1 MREGLDYATASPSRH
16 VRVYAST
23 SRPSG
28 SQPTNES
35 RGNMDVRGRQHE
47 GRVDWILSLHALLH
61 CMQTDLVPVDNGVDA
76 AARELGANH
85 RRAELPGGSAC

>member
-1 MREGLDYATASPSRH
+1 MPLHPLQA
-16 VRVYAST
+16 
-23 SRPSG
+23 RPSLCQHFATQW
-28 SQPTNES
+28 QPAHQRLTLT
-35 RGNMDVRGRQHE
+35 RAGTWMDVGGRQHE

-85 RRAELPGGSAC
+85 CRAELPGGSAC